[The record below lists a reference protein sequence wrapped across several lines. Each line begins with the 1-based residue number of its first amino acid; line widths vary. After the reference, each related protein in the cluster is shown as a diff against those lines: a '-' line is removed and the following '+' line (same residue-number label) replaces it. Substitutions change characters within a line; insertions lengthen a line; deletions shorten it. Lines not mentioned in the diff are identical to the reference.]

1 MRPTSRH
8 AVLILAA
15 ALALGALCGSG
26 CSVSTT
32 HDLRVS
38 KAANVAKFDRP
49 LSVDIE
55 NFRGSVEVEVVP
67 GLTQPTLRAWVLDES
82 NGFMRLTDDATVKS
96 WYAAEIVTVQAG
108 PAGGGSRP
116 VLRIITT
123 RDAKTKPSSVR
134 LLVQTPTCEGIRVRN
149 SGGGVVLRNVGGE
162 ITVENGYKGGEGG
175 DITIHTSRRIAEP
188 MSLRTT
194 TGDIAILVPTSSQ
207 GRLEINTP
215 KGQPQVS
222 VRSDG
227 LDMVKKTLTTFAATL
242 NGGTKPW
249 AMLSADGNIKVEVGA
264 WIANS
269 ESHVE

>member
-1 MRPTSRH
+1 MT
-8 AVLILAA
+8 
-15 ALALGALCGSG
+15 G

-32 HDLRVS
+32 HDLRVA
-38 KAANVAKFDRP
+38 KAANIAKFDRP

-96 WYAAEIVTVQAG
+96 WYAAEIVSVQAG
-108 PAGGGSRP
+108 AGGAAGGGSRP

-175 DITIHTSRRIAEP
+175 NITIHTSRRIAEP

-215 KGQPQVS
+215 KGQPQVN

-264 WIANS
+264 WIATA
-269 ESHVE
+269 E